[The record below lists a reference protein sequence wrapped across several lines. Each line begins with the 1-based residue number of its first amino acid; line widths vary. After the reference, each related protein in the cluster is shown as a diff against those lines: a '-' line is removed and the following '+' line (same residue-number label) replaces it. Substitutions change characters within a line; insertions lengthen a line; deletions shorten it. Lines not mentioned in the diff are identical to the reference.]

1 MNPVA
6 DQMDLLR
13 QLLPDAKTVGL
24 LYCTAESNSDIQIA
38 MAKEELEAIGLTGVE
53 FTVSSS
59 NEIQSVV
66 ESMVGQ
72 VDAIYTPTDNTIA
85 AAMTQVASIAN
96 EAKVPT
102 ICGEVG
108 MVEAGGL
115 ASVSINYEEL
125 GYRAG
130 EMAVEILTEGADPA
144 EMPVETMSAAECD
157 LVFNQATADEIGVDV
172 SALVD
177 EGGEDVSAA

>member
-6 DQMDLLR
+6 DQIDLL
-13 QLLPDAKTVGL
+13 QKLVPEAKTVGL

-59 NEIQSVV
+59 NEIQSVGGV
-66 ESMVGQ
+66 PLVGQ

-108 MVEAGGL
+108 MVEARRFGVGL
-115 ASVSINYEEL
+115 HQL
-125 GYRAG
+125 R
-130 EMAVEILTEGADPA
+130 GARLPRRRDGRRDPHRG
-144 EMPVETMSAAECD
+144 
-157 LVFNQATADEIGVDV
+157 F
-172 SALVD
+172 
-177 EGGEDVSAA
+177 